1 MIVIN
6 EGLVIMG
13 VGMLVVFAFLT
24 IMVISMG
31 LMSNL
36 ILKFFPEKEE
46 PIPVRRTKA
55 VPAAAVPGV
64 VPAAVPAAASSDESE
79 LAIAVAAVYSL
90 VTDDPEMAIAI
101 AAAHSLV
108 TDNSE
113 LAIAIAAAHSYPGD
127 K

>member
-1 MIVIN
+1 
-6 EGLVIMG
+6 MG

-31 LMSNL
+31 FMSNL
-36 ILKFFPEKEE
+36 ILRFFPETDE
-46 PIPVRRTKA
+46 PIPVHRTKA
-55 VPAAAVPGV
+55 VPAAG
-64 VPAAVPAAASSDESE
+64 VPAAASADDSE
-79 LAIAVAAVYSL
+79 LAIAVAAVHSL
-90 VTDDPEMAIAI
+90 VTDNSEMAIAI